1 VGEVISELIKMSL
14 IHNNILET
22 IGGTPIIKLN
32 SVSAGI
38 KARILAKLEFFNPG
52 GSVKDRIGNFM
63 IEDAE
68 KRGLLT
74 PGGII
79 VEPTSGNTGV
89 GLAIAAAIKGYKIV
103 FTIPDKMS
111 QEKINLLKAYGAK
124 VIVTPTAVS
133 PDSPESYYSV
143 AERIVEE
150 NPNAFMPGQYTN
162 QKNPE
167 PHYLT
172 TGPEIWQQ
180 TEGKIDYFVAGM
192 GTGGT
197 ISGVGKYLK
206 EKNPD
211 IKIIGADPVGSILK
225 DYFYTKEMV
234 EAHTYKVEGIGEDI
248 IPETTHFEY
257 IDEIYKVTDMESLL
271 MTRRLAREEG
281 ILAGSSSGSAVV
293 VALRVA
299 KELEEDKT
307 VVVLIPDTG
316 ERYLS
321 KVHSDEWMRENGYLR
336 EDLTPL
342 KKILEEKRA
351 RIPNVVSV
359 NPDMSVS
366 SAIDLMKQYN
376 ISQLPVM
383 ESDKSVGSIREETI
397 IRMIMEDKEIKNA
410 KIKEVMEESFPTVN
424 IATDL
429 TRVCQ
434 MLERGSSTLL
444 IENEGR
450 IEGIISRIDII
461 EYLSKEG
468 E

>member
-1 VGEVISELIKMSL
+1 MIKMSM

-32 SVSAGI
+32 SVTVGI
-38 KARILAKLEFFNPG
+38 KAKVVAKLEYFNPG
-52 GSVKDRIGNFM
+52 GSVKDRIGILM

-68 KRGLLT
+68 KKGLLK
-74 PGGII
+74 PGGMI

-124 VIVTPTAVS
+124 VIVTPTAVL

-143 AERIVEE
+143 AKRIVEE
-150 NPNAFMPGQYTN
+150 NPNALMPGQYTN

-167 PHYLT
+167 AHYLS

-211 IKIIGADPVGSILK
+211 IKIIGADPVGSILR

-248 IPETTHFEY
+248 IPKTTHFEY
-257 IDEIYKVTDMESLL
+257 IDEIYPVTDKESFL

-281 ILAGSSSGSAVV
+281 ILAGSSSGSAVA
-293 VALRVA
+293 VALRLA
-299 KELEEDKT
+299 KELDEDKT

-321 KVHSDEWMRENGYLR
+321 KVHSEEWLRENGYLE
-336 EDLTPL
+336 EDLAPL
-342 KKILEEKRA
+342 KRILEDKKGL
-351 RIPNVVSV
+351 IPNVVSV
-359 NPDMSVS
+359 DPDMSIS
-366 SAIDLMKQYN
+366 SAIELMKQYN
-376 ISQLPVM
+376 ISQLPVI
-383 ESDKSVGSIREETI
+383 EGEKSVGSIREDTLL
-397 IRMIMEDKEIKNA
+397 RMIMIKKEMKHA
-410 KIKEVMEESFPTVN
+410 KIKDVMEESFPTVN
-424 IATDL
+424 IGSDL
-429 TRVCQ
+429 KQVCQ
-434 MLERGSSTLL
+434 LLERGNPTLL
-444 IENEGR
+444 VENQDK
-450 IEGIISRIDII
+450 IEGIVSRIDII
-461 EYLSKEG
+461 EYMSKGSE
-468 E
+468 